1 MSLKNKTFIGG
12 WISIAAK
19 AYRHDKIMKERN
31 LHCRSEDWI
40 YRECGITK
48 QAICNYRNIY
58 KLVSVAPTLLNYRV
72 NMTYFVKNH
81 KILFSYFEE
90 NKEQIHWKHKF
101 YCTCEDCNS

>member
-40 YRECGITK
+40 YRECGIKK
-48 QAICNYRNIY
+48 QTIYTDRNIY

-90 NKEQIHWKHKF
+90 NKEQIH
-101 YCTCEDCNS
+101 